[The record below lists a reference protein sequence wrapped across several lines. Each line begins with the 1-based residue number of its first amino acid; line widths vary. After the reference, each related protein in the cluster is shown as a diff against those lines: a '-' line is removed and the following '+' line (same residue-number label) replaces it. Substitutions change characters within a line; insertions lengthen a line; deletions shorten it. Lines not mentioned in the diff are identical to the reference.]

1 MCSCGEVC
9 VGAMGLVVQNVRW
22 GRPCTCV
29 VIERMHSISMD
40 VGRALGADLGKNERR
55 GIHQNVSD
63 MDTHVKCVEEERSLS
78 GWLKLSKKYC
88 SCSE

>member
-40 VGRALGADLGKNERR
+40 VGRALGADLGNNERK